1 MRERWCGEP
10 VKSYAAAAGLVVAA
24 FFVLFLLGEVASVP
38 LLTDPSGWLHEAG
51 VPPALVGVGLLVVDA
66 VLPVPSSLVMIALGA
81 VYGAVLGTLLAAIG
95 TMGATLVGFA
105 LEAARSSSS
114 RSWPW
119 LAARGSSDAPWSAG
133 SCGTAH
139 GRSWNPRQ

>member
-105 LEAARSSSS
+105 LGRRGAALLDRHVAP
-114 RSWPW
+114 RGREQADRLLERWGA
-119 LAARGSSDAPWSAG
+119 LAIVLTRPV
-133 SCGTAH
+133 
-139 GRSWNPRQ
+139 PL